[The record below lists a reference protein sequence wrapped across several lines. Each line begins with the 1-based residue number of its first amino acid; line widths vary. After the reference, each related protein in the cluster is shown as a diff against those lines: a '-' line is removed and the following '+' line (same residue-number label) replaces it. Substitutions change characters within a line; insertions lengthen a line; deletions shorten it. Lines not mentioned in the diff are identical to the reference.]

1 MRNGKVGCVNEQSDN
16 KCDENVDSVV
26 TSGYEDTKGV
36 KRHEGN
42 GGRERDPVVFE
53 IQKGGEEEARK
64 VATKDFIV
72 ASAFNSEREGII
84 NLTIFIFRENGDE
97 IK

>member
-1 MRNGKVGCVNEQSDN
+1 
-16 KCDENVDSVV
+16 V

-36 KRHEGN
+36 KRDEGN
-42 GGRERDPVVFE
+42 GVRERDPVVFE
-53 IQKGGEEEARK
+53 IQKGGKEEARK

-72 ASAFNSEREGII
+72 ASAEREGIM